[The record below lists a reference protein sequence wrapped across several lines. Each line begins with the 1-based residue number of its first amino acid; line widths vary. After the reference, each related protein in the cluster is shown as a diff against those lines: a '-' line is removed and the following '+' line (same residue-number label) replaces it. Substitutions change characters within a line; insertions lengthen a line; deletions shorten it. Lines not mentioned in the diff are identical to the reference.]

1 MWFCLCDPWTFLFLW
16 QSVPFITSTMEEVS
30 ISTSKSPNA
39 VKKARRRAEKEA
51 LTLKNATKFVALEAP
66 ATSGKIKELAE
77 LITGTIWP
85 LLAEIKREI
94 FASSNKVDQF
104 IHKVEELEDRIDD
117 QEEEINVLK
126 LNSARHEESLEK
138 INQSNLTLSGRL
150 KSLILTA
157 NNLEQRDRDKSIRI
171 FNLSLPSPISAWKTA
186 LVIYDEL
193 VAPSLR
199 LALAAGEISAL
210 PPCACCIEQI
220 LVTKFEN
227 SLSPF

>member
-1 MWFCLCDPWTFLFLW
+1 M
-16 QSVPFITSTMEEVS
+16 ITS
-30 ISTSKSPNA
+30 
-39 VKKARRRAEKEA
+39 
-51 LTLKNATKFVALEAP
+51 
-66 ATSGKIKELAE
+66 
-77 LITGTIWP
+77 TIWP
-85 LLAEIKREI
+85 LLIEIKRET
-94 FASSNKVDQF
+94 FAASNKVDQF
-104 IHKVEELEDRIDD
+104 ILKVEELEDRIDD

-126 LNSARHEESLEK
+126 LNSAKHQEALEK
-138 INQSNLTLSGRL
+138 INQSNLTFSGSL

-210 PPCACCIEQI
+210 PPCSCCIEMAHP
-220 LVTKFEN
+220 LPARGTAWW
-227 SLSPF
+227 SLSNSCQET